1 MEQERRSQQY
11 QMILAQKQRINDS
24 DWVIFYIFI
33 LYFFDYVHVI
43 TSFDYHMYRYYFI
56 FLNNFPIYSTLF
68 TNIVQ
73 VIVIVYLSWVMKI
86 M

>member
-33 LYFFDYVHVI
+33 LYFSDYVHVI